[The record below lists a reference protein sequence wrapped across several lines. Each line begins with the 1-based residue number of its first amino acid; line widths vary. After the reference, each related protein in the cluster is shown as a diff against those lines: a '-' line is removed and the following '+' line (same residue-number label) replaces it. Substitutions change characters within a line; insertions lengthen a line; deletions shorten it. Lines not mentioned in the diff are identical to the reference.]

1 MKRRKPIIM
10 IASTVYGGF
19 DRDIEQICATLKGLG
34 YEVWNSHLG
43 TIPVYSHLSA
53 LDSCIKAVSEC
64 DLFLSIIRPFYGSG
78 IEEKGGLSI
87 THREILT
94 AIELDK
100 PRWFLAHHHVVFA
113 RQILKQYMFDEK
125 EVPNPDFKFKKC
137 SVMDDIKV
145 IAMYNDAIRNH
156 IPVKERTGNWVQE
169 FTKIDNILEYISAQF
184 ADIKRVKNTFIVNK
198 TTLS

>member
-1 MKRRKPIIM
+1 MKRKKPTIM
-10 IASTVYGGF
+10 VASTIYGGF
-19 DRDIEQICATLKGLG
+19 DRDIEQICATLRGFG

-43 TIPVYSHLSA
+43 TIPVHSNMSA

-113 RQILKQYMFDEK
+113 RQILKQYMFDENNQ
-125 EVPNPDFKFKKC
+125 PNPKFIFKKC
-137 SVMDDIKV
+137 SVMDDVKV
-145 IAMYNDAIRNH
+145 IAMYNDAIRNDVP
-156 IPVKERTGNWVQE
+156 IKERKGNWVQE
-169 FTKIDNILEYISAQF
+169 FTKVDNILEYISAQF
-184 ADIKRVKNTFIVNK
+184 ADIKKVKITFINK
-198 TTLS
+198 TTPL